1 LKISQIFKLTNK
13 ILSLFIIYI
22 MNKDKNSWSEI
33 TDDISDVTKKIKNKI
48 DEEDLVEDL
57 KSSFRETVEST
68 SEIMNSLLSIVD
80 KSIKDNEIKKDTRE
94 IVQKINDEIFSAL
107 SETKNKI
114 SNMYDDSSNVGKEE
128 E

>member
-1 LKISQIFKLTNK
+1 MKISQIFKLTNK

>member
-1 LKISQIFKLTNK
+1 
-13 ILSLFIIYI
+13 
-22 MNKDKNSWSEI
+22 MNEDKNSWSEI

-68 SEIMNSLLSIVD
+68 SEIMNSLLAIVD

-114 SNMYDDSSNVGKEE
+114 SNMYDDSSNAGKEE

>member
-1 LKISQIFKLTNK
+1 
-13 ILSLFIIYI
+13 
-22 MNKDKNSWSEI
+22 MNEDKNSWSEI

-68 SEIMNSLLSIVD
+68 SEIMNSLLAIVD
-80 KSIKDNEIKKDTRE
+80 KSIKDKDIRKDTRE
-94 IVQKINDEIFSAL
+94 TVQKINDEIFSSL
-107 SETKNKI
+107 VETKNKI
-114 SNMYDDSSNVGKEE
+114 SNVYEDSSQSDNEE

>member
-1 LKISQIFKLTNK
+1 
-13 ILSLFIIYI
+13 

-114 SNMYDDSSNVGKEE
+114 SKMYDDSSNVGKEE

>member
-1 LKISQIFKLTNK
+1 
-13 ILSLFIIYI
+13 

-114 SNMYDDSSNVGKEE
+114 SKMYDDSSNVDKEE